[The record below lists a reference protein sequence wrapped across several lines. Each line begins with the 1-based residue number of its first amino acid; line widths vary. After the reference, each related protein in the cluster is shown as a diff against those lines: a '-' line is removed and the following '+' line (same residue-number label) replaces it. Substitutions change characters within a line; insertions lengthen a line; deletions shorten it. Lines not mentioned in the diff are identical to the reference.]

1 VLFSFWR
8 MHAWCLGAKWT
19 ALAEITKEQTKMIN
33 RSLSKRLQELEAR
46 LIPTE
51 EPRVMQIQYVS
62 PDGSVRD
69 GPLYRICNSR
79 PPGTRF
85 RKSSS

>member
-1 VLFSFWR
+1 
-8 MHAWCLGAKWT
+8 
-19 ALAEITKEQTKMIN
+19 MIN
-33 RSLSKRLQELEAR
+33 RSLSKRLQKLEAR
-46 LIPTE
+46 LIPPK
-51 EPRVMQIQYVS
+51 EPRVLQVRYVS

-69 GPLYRICNSR
+69 GPLYQIGNFR